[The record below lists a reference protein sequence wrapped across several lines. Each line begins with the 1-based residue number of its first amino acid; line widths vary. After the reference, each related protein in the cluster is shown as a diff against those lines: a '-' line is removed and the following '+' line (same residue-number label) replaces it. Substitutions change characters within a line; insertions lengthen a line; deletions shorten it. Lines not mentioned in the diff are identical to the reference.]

1 MYNVVTSG
9 LLIQFNNWLQDKY
22 FNEKRTG
29 YIVLKSPMKV
39 KVVILFADIG
49 QIGICYHGAKCIF
62 FEMCIKVYISNNATL
77 LSHLRIFLTLK
88 TLKVAR
94 ACKPKN

>member
-9 LLIQFNNWLQDKY
+9 LLIQLNNWLQDKY
-22 FNEKRTG
+22 FNEKRTS

-62 FEMCIKVYISNNATL
+62 FEMCIKVYISNNAAL
-77 LSHLRIFLTLK
+77 LSHLRIFFK
-88 TLKVAR
+88 H
-94 ACKPKN
+94 